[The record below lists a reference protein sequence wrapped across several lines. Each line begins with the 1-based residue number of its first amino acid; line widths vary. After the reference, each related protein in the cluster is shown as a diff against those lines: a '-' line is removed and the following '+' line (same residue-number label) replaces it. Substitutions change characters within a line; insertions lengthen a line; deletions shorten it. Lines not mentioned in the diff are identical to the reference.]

1 MKIPEFRNQKNTV
14 IKLFVPYI
22 GRTDAAARVVTDRQT
37 DRQTD
42 RHTQASTVITP
53 LAHVC

>member
-22 GRTDAAARVVTDRQT
+22 GKTDAAARVVTDRQT

-42 RHTQASTVITP
+42 THRQV
-53 LAHVC
+53 L

>member
-22 GRTDAAARVVTDRQT
+22 GKTDAAARLATDRQT

-42 RHTQASTVITP
+42 TGKYCNP